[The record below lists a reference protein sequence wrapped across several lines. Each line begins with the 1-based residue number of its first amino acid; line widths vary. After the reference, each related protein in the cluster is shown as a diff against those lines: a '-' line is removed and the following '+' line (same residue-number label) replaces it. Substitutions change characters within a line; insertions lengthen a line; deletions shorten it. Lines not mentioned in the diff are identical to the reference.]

1 MSDRAEK
8 LLKRAQAADF
18 LRSKGLLTDKEV
30 ADVIHQAVHDA
41 TKPEADDE

>member
-8 LLKRAQAADF
+8 LLQRAKAADF